1 MQFIILSHLS
11 RLVKGFFAFFCIFY
25 YFSESNRKKSRKSK
39 NNEKIGKNLFFF
51 KKALQSQKKCGII
64 YGYIDEYGYTLSYT
78 PFIFLLS
85 ETEVKAMPNI
95 KSAKKRVLVTQT
107 KTLQNKMFKTQLK
120 TDIKKYQAALAS
132 GDTALAQETYK
143 VAVKKIDKAAARG
156 IIHKN
161 AAARKKSQ
169 FTKALNNI

>member
-1 MQFIILSHLS
+1 MDEYDVYPLIYGVYL
-11 RLVKGFFAFFCIFY
+11 FY
-25 YFSESNRKKSRKSK
+25 YCK
-39 NNEKIGKNLFFF
+39 
-51 KKALQSQKKCGII
+51 
-64 YGYIDEYGYTLSYT
+64 
-78 PFIFLLS
+78 
-85 ETEVKAMPNI
+85 TEELAMPNI

-120 TDIKKYQAALAS
+120 TDIKKYQAALAA
-132 GDTALAQETYK
+132 GDAALAQETYK
-143 VAVKKIDKAAARG
+143 IAVKKIDKAAARG

>member
-1 MQFIILSHLS
+1 MNTT
-11 RLVKGFFAFFCIFY
+11 C
-25 YFSESNRKKSRKSK
+25 N
-39 NNEKIGKNLFFF
+39 
-51 KKALQSQKKCGII
+51 
-64 YGYIDEYGYTLSYT
+64 LSYT